1 MARETSTIQPTVR
14 TERRGNRLSV
24 LVVCAAICSV
34 ILAGFT
40 LWALRHIL
48 TPIALA
54 VFLLFLVDGL
64 ARAMS
69 RRIHGLPRGVAAGL
83 ALAFIVVVFGSALWL
98 AADNGASFAAH
109 APEYEHRL
117 NFLLNQGAAR
127 LNIARSLTLE
137 DLIQQANP
145 TRYVGAIASR
155 LSDFAES
162 AVFVLIYLG
171 FLLASRRG
179 FDAKWPELFVDIH
192 RRKEARLVFERIR
205 LGVESYI
212 WLQTVV
218 GIIIAGLS
226 AMLMVATGLPNVLFW
241 AFIIFLA
248 NYIPAIGAAIGV
260 LFPTIFGLVEFN
272 DIYRPIILL
281 VGMEAVHFGVS
292 HVLQPRMQGK
302 RLNLDPVVVL
312 FSLAF
317 WSVIWGVTGAFLST
331 PLTVVAMAILAEF
344 KSTRPLAV
352 LLSGDGKP
360 YADLKLTKAEHEEV
374 KAEQDAARAEE
385 AKKL

>member
-1 MARETSTIQPTVR
+1 MARDLIKPTVR

-24 LVVCAAICSV
+24 LTACVATCTV
-34 ILAGFT
+34 ILVGFT

-54 VFLLFLVDGL
+54 IFLLLLIDGL
-64 ARAMS
+64 ARVISRRVRHLPRVAAMS
-69 RRIHGLPRGVAAGL
+69 IAV
-83 ALAFIVVVFGSALWL
+83 AFIVVVFGAAIWL
-98 AADNGASFAAH
+98 AADNGASFAART
-109 APEYEHRL
+109 PEYEHRL
-117 NFLLNQGAAR
+117 NFLLNEGAAR
-127 LNIARSLTLE
+127 LNLARSITLE
-137 DLIQQANP
+137 DLIRQANP
-145 TRYVGAIASR
+145 ARFVGAVASR

-179 FDAKWPELFVDIH
+179 FDAKWPALFVDIH

-212 WLQTVV
+212 WVQTVV
-218 GIIIAGLS
+218 GVIISGLS
-226 AMLMVATGLPNVLFW
+226 AILMVATGLPHVAFW
-241 AFIIFLA
+241 TFIIFLA

-260 LFPTIFGLVEFN
+260 LFPTIFGLLEFN

-281 VGMEAVHFGVS
+281 AGMEAVHFGVS
-292 HVLQPRMQGK
+292 HILQPRMQGQ

-312 FSLAF
+312 FALAF
-317 WSVIWGVTGAFLST
+317 WSVVWGITSAFLST

-344 KSTRPLAV
+344 KSTRPIAV
-352 LLSGDGKP
+352 LLSGAGKP
-360 YADLKLTKAEHEEV
+360 YADLELERE
-374 KAEQDAARAEE
+374 AARGE
-385 AKKL
+385 LRSL

>member
-1 MARETSTIQPTVR
+1 MARETTPIHPTVR

-24 LVVCAAICSV
+24 LVVCAATCTV

-40 LWALRHIL
+40 LWGLRHIL

-69 RRIHGLPRGVAAGL
+69 RRIHGLPRGVAAGI
-83 ALAFIVVVFGSALWL
+83 ALAFIVVVFGSSLWL
-98 AADNGASFAAH
+98 AADNGANFAAH
-109 APEYEHRL
+109 APDYEHRL
-117 NFLLNQGAAR
+117 NFLLHQGAAR
-127 LNIARSLTLE
+127 LNIARSITLE
-137 DLIQQANP
+137 ELIQQANP
-145 TRYVGAIASR
+145 ARFVGAVASR

-212 WLQTVV
+212 WVQTVV
-218 GIIIAGLS
+218 GVIISGLS
-226 AMLMVATGLPNVLFW
+226 AILMVATGLPHVAFW
-241 AFIIFLA
+241 TFIIFLA

-260 LFPTIFGLVEFN
+260 LFPTIFGMLEFN
-272 DIYRPIILL
+272 DIVRPLILL
-281 VGMEAVHFGVS
+281 IGMEAVHFGVS
-292 HVLQPRMQGK
+292 HILQPRMQGK

-312 FSLAF
+312 FALAF
-317 WSVIWGVTGAFLST
+317 WSVVWGITGAFLST

-344 KSTRPLAV
+344 KSTRPIAV

-360 YADLKLTKAEHEEV
+360 YADLELTKAEKAAV
-374 KAEQDAARAEE
+374 KAPA
-385 AKKL
+385 